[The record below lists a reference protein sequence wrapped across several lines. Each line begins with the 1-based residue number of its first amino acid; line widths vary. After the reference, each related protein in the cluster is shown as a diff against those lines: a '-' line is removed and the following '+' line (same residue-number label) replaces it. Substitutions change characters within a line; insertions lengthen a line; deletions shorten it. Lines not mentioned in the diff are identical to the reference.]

1 MARRFA
7 NALDT
12 AGRDRKNYCGLCGGR
27 IPLPAA
33 QRPMTNIT
41 PSTAHEPKGG
51 WIPALEAATRE
62 VFDVML
68 KTKLEAGGDHL
79 PSAPT
84 EVIAMVG
91 LSGKLRG
98 VVSFHCTSSAARQI
112 AERMLGNDIES
123 VEDAARD
130 AVGEVCNMVAGSFK
144 TRLGTV
150 GDECKLSVPTIISG
164 ADCYM
169 QTEPGLLHL
178 EAPFDF
184 EGSPISV
191 ALDLR
196 N

>member
-1 MARRFA
+1 MAE
-7 NALDT
+7 
-12 AGRDRKNYCGLCGGR
+12 
-27 IPLPAA
+27 
-33 QRPMTNIT
+33 MT

-51 WIPALEAATRE
+51 WMPALEAATRE

-68 KTKLEAGGDHL
+68 KTKLEASPDG
-79 PSAPT
+79 PAASPT

-98 VVSFHCTSSAARQI
+98 VVSFHCSSGAAKEI
-112 AERMLGNDIES
+112 AARMLGPDVDS
-123 VEDAARD
+123 VEDSARD

-169 QTEPGLLHL
+169 QTEEGLLHVV
-178 EAPFDF
+178 APFNF
-184 EGSPISV
+184 QGSPISV